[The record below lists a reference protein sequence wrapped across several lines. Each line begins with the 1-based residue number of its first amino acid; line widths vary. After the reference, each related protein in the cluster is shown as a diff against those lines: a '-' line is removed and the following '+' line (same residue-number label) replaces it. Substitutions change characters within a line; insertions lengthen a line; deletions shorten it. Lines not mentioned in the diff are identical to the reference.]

1 MHCLVVEDQTIL
13 LDLLGSVVESFPE
26 VEQVTKADCIST
38 ALASSKELPL
48 DLAILDLRLPD
59 GDGCDLGQLLV
70 EQHPN
75 LQLIVLSGAAQDF
88 VCPPALQSS
97 VRAVIDK
104 TDAFEALR
112 HRLTTLI
119 KPAHLGLTARQKEIY
134 DLIGEGKSSKEI
146 AKLLGSALSTVET
159 HRKAISQQL
168 NLSGAELIFVPRPSN
183 TICRRS
189 TNGPL
194 QTIAV
199 GEAQPH
205 HWPAI
210 GSRGRIYERP
220 EFQPGTQQR
229 LPAD

>member
-26 VEQVTKADCIST
+26 VEQVTKADCVST
-38 ALASSKELPL
+38 ALASSKDLPL

-59 GDGCDLGQLLV
+59 GDGCDLGQRLV

-112 HRLTTLI
+112 HCLTTLI
-119 KPAHLGLTARQKEIY
+119 KPAHLSLTARQKEIY
-134 DLIGEGKSSKEI
+134 DLIGEGKSSKEKGI
-146 AKLLGSALSTVET
+146 RVM
-159 HRKAISQQL
+159 
-168 NLSGAELIFVPRPSN
+168 V
-183 TICRRS
+183 
-189 TNGPL
+189 
-194 QTIAV
+194 
-199 GEAQPH
+199 
-205 HWPAI
+205 
-210 GSRGRIYERP
+210 
-220 EFQPGTQQR
+220 
-229 LPAD
+229 

>member
-13 LDLLGSVVESFPE
+13 LDLLGSVVASFPE
-26 VEQVTKADCIST
+26 VDKVAKAECIST
-38 ALASSKELPL
+38 ALAISKDLPL

-70 EQHPN
+70 EQHPKI
-75 LQLIVLSGAAQDF
+75 QLIVLSGAAQDF
-88 VCPPALQSS
+88 LCPQSLRSS

-112 HRLTTLI
+112 HCLTTLI

-168 NLSGAELIFVPRPSN
+168 NLSGAELIRAAA
-183 TICRRS
+183 IQHH
-189 TNGPL
+189 L
-194 QTIAV
+194 QKI
-199 GEAQPH
+199 
-205 HWPAI
+205 
-210 GSRGRIYERP
+210 
-220 EFQPGTQQR
+220 
-229 LPAD
+229 D